1 MQQDWIYTEVGKRV
15 LGYALDPRPVWF
27 WNGDGSELIWRN
39 LAAKLFRSKFK
50 KKGLKFLPD
59 PVPLKG
65 QVTRLIRLG
74 NDGRA
79 SVSRMR
85 FQMGKKPVSATCSC
99 VPLKT
104 EDGSKGLLVISTDS
118 VDFGLFDGDAFA
130 LVADEQLFSPAQD
143 YVIINA
149 EREIVAGATS
159 SGDAD
164 ELQNVLALP
173 FEALSAA
180 SRLDVS
186 LKAGA
191 SLLMLDLGQLSPTDE
206 PVPTQPIISDDV
218 NATDSAIPTEIDADV
233 QTSAEPTV
241 KDTPLPEGNEFDGA
255 QADEEQA
262 LLEPTA
268 EEQSEVEDD
277 AYDMAHLDTMDAPTD
292 QTEET
297 RAQSE
302 DNASEEQAETD
313 DGLSAP
319 SALTDLIDHLY
330 KSGGNITTS
339 ELDDADL
346 LAQNRID
353 AEVDFADDALADIE
367 TLPEAEIDQLS
378 TPLEEVRNEM
388 AALDNGEAEQE
399 ETSLWSISASE
410 VTRDVETTTSSAI
423 NQDED
428 KTSKYNFD
436 ELSRILRERVNTEET
451 RKSTKS
457 PKKQKDETKE
467 ASEREAGKVISMT
480 PKPPVAPNGKSSL
493 VALSDEALVLN
504 KLPLG
509 ILIFKDQTVLFAN
522 RSMADLAGYNTT
534 NDLRDAGL
542 DEILPRADD
551 AGNEFGPV
559 AKILRQDGES
569 VDVVAR
575 LQTTI
580 WHGQNAYMLT
590 AREEPSTRP
599 SNGIISQGRDGAQI
613 DFGKISAALGQGCI
627 QLNRAGYVLDLD
639 ARGSQLF
646 GPSIDLLRNRPIL
659 EYVSTDTRS
668 AYLSVLSGDAETG
681 TIKVFAGAEH
691 CEIKLFLQDIEDQSS
706 SIFGLVTKVHADQEQ
721 IDHQKDELNSI
732 LPILS
737 REIRRPLASIAGF
750 NSLMKDEAY
759 GAIENDRYKEYIA
772 DIHAATRQIEQV
784 IGEIDDL
791 SRLNIGEIELTN
803 NHIDLGLM
811 LNRCIVR
818 IRGQANAQQVFVR
831 SAIPETSYFVEADE
845 KLLTQTIMNL
855 LASAVTLTPAGGNV
869 VLSAVRDDK
878 GDLMIHVRDMGE
890 HGQNRHEQFI
900 VYHEPVGD
908 QEKPADFVRSGVGLS
923 LTQALAKA
931 NAFSLSLDQIGRSG
945 MLMELAIPADRV
957 TGT

>member
-1 MQQDWIYTEVGKRV
+1 MQQDWIYTDVGRRV
-15 LGYALDPRPVWF
+15 LSYALDPRPVWF

-65 QVTRLIRLG
+65 QVTRLIKLG

-104 EDGSKGLLVISTDS
+104 EDGSSGLLVISTDS

-149 EREIVAGATS
+149 QNEIVAGAIAS
-159 SGDAD
+159 NDN
-164 ELQNVLALP
+164 EQQQKVLASDYG
-173 FEALSAA
+173 ALCQAA
-180 SRLDVS
+180 KLDVA

-191 SLLMLDLGQLSPTDE
+191 SLLMLDLDALFALEKSTSSTPPETALTNEEAE
-206 PVPTQPIISDDV
+206 PVV
-218 NATDSAIPTEIDADV
+218 EE
-233 QTSAEPTV
+233 TSARGQHTEELVAETE
-241 KDTPLPEGNEFDGA
+241 DA
-255 QADEEQA
+255 QADAELEETHGKN
-262 LLEPTA
+262 EP
-268 EEQSEVEDD
+268 EVEDD
-277 AYDMAHLDTMDAPTD
+277 AYDLAHLSAMDAEAEA
-292 QTEET
+292 TET
-297 RAQSE
+297 QHADADADLPSDKKVQS
-302 DNASEEQAETD
+302 
-313 DGLSAP
+313 P
-319 SALTDLIDHLY
+319 SALTALIDHLY
-330 KSGGNITTS
+330 KSDDHITTS
-339 ELDDADL
+339 ELDEEAL
-346 LAQNRID
+346 LADNRLSPETD
-353 AEVDFADDALADIE
+353 FEVDAILDNPTEPQSDSIADEGPLDA
-367 TLPEAEIDQLS
+367 
-378 TPLEEVRNEM
+378 VRAEM
-388 AALDNGEAEQE
+388 AAIDDSSAEQAE
-399 ETSLWSISASE
+399 PQLWSISAST
-410 VTRDVETTTSSAI
+410 VTREVDTDTLDTTGL
-423 NQDED
+423 DEGVIAD

-436 ELSRILRERVNTEET
+436 ELSRILRERVNTDESRRSKRVAMET
-451 RKSTKS
+451 
-457 PKKQKDETKE
+457 ETTPP
-467 ASEREAGKVISMT
+467 AQQPEAGEVISMT
-480 PKPPVAPNGKSSL
+480 PKPAAPTNGPSSL

-522 RSMADLAGYNTT
+522 RAMADLAGYNTT

-551 AGNEFGPV
+551 SGNDFGPV
-559 AKILRQDGES
+559 AKILRQDGDT

-575 LQTTI
+575 LQTTV

-590 AREEPSTRP
+590 AREEPKTQK
-599 SNGIISQGRDGAQI
+599 SNGIITQERDGAQI
-613 DFGKISAALGQGCI
+613 DFCKIATAIGQGCI
-627 QLNRAGYVLDLD
+627 QLNRAGYVLEIDKE
-639 ARGSQLF
+639 GSRLF

-659 EYVSTDTRS
+659 EYVSADTRS
-668 AYLSVLSGDAETG
+668 TYLNVLSSETDTG

-691 CEIKLFLQDIEDQSS
+691 CEIKLFLLDAEDPSS
-706 SIFGLVTKVHADQEQ
+706 SIFGLVSTHKVDQAQ

-759 GAIENDRYKEYIA
+759 GPIENDRYKEYVG

-791 SRLNIGEIELTN
+791 SRLNIGEIELVN
-803 NHIDLGLM
+803 NQIDLGLM

-818 IRGQANAQQVFVR
+818 IRAQANAQQVFVR

-869 VLSAVRDDK
+869 VLSAIRDEND
-878 GDLMIHVRDMGE
+878 DLMIHVRDMGE

-900 VYHEPVGD
+900 VYHEPDGSE
-908 QEKPADFVRSGVGLS
+908 QTGADFVRSGVGLS

-931 NAFSLSLDQIGRSG
+931 NAFSLSLDHIGRSG
-945 MLMELAIPADRV
+945 MLMELAIPANRV
-957 TGT
+957 TGTLN